1 MIDDNN
7 KRSARTI
14 AALADPLPNTPTQ
27 KEMEAVVNRS
37 VRPSAQRMRGCAYRA
52 LLDETPLAQFGDRAA
67 VATIMHGLQGARS
80 LEILDLGF
88 DDGRVWESLI
98 VRLGRL
104 PTVPTLFISAIR
116 DTGSDH
122 DSVQRDAEFR
132 LKAAAAA
139 HHVPLDLSF
148 STIAP
153 VNWPGPFAKR
163 GHRLFV
169 NAGFSLHHIPDDGFD
184 DASARQQVLQRVRA
198 LHPDLLFVAEP
209 DFGPFAERRG
219 GFGEAQDPAQMVVDA
234 IEDMTPRP
242 LFDDKTPTP
251 IASYELILRGE
262 KVPGTR
268 PEMADRL
275 ENWRRRIGRAS
286 FVPLDITPLRGAIVG
301 DMKLPVRAV
310 IAPDGRALRLCWKG
324 KALVNVSAWLPA

>member
-1 MIDDNN
+1 MSDDNN

-14 AALADPLPNTPTQ
+14 AALAEPLPNTPTQ

-37 VRPSAQRMRGCAYRA
+37 VRPSAQRRRGCAYRA

-80 LEILDLGF
+80 LEIMDLGF

-104 PTVPTLFISAIR
+104 PTIPALFIAAIR
-116 DTGSDH
+116 DNGTHLDA
-122 DSVQRDAEFR
+122 VYRDAVFR

-139 HHVPLDLSF
+139 HHVPLELF
-148 STIAP
+148 FTTIAP
-153 VNWPGPFAKR
+153 LDWPGPLAKR
-163 GHRLFV
+163 AHRLFV

-184 DASARQQVLQRVRA
+184 DDSARQQVLRRIRK
-198 LHPDLLFVAEP
+198 LSPDLLFVSEP
-209 DFGPFAERRG
+209 DFGPFAERRA

-234 IEDMTPRP
+234 IEDMSPRP
-242 LFDDKTPTP
+242 SFDDKTPTP
-251 IASYELILRGE
+251 IQSYELILRGE

-275 ENWRRRIGRAS
+275 ENWRRRIGRAG
-286 FVPLDITPLRGAIVG
+286 FIPLDITPLRGAIVG
-301 DMKLPVRAV
+301 DMKLPSRAV
-310 IAPDGRALRLCWKG
+310 IAPDGRSLRLCWKG